1 MDEVSSETETVR
13 WHQDTDAAWSL
24 DESLAIVVLAPAS
37 IYDPDRP
44 NFDQRYLDLVEA
56 FQADALIAAQD
67 AIGRDLSAPL
77 RERYRVTPPGT
88 GGMFPFLTDLIQFAP
103 TIQDFMTDLSY
114 WLAIAEFATNLR
126 RLWRS
131 HVRRRN
137 ETQNSDGQDEPI
149 FSLSFLKSLCIADA
163 QAVYGISKTPETA
176 SSTRNSKYGDE
187 HHPIG
192 SEKHVIALT
201 FGTEIVQTILYVV
214 NSRGRLVEKFSISSN
229 DGISVEVLSLLPLF
243 GS

>member
-1 MDEVSSETETVR
+1 MDRLSSATETVR

-44 NFDQRYLDLVEA
+44 NFDQRYLDLLEA
-56 FQADALIAAQD
+56 FQDDALIAAQE
-67 AIGRDLSAPL
+67 AIGGDLSAPL
-77 RERYRVTPPGT
+77 RERYRVIPPGT
-88 GGMFPFLTDLIQFAP
+88 GGMFPSLTDLIQFAP
-103 TIQDFMTDLSY
+103 TIQDSATKLSD
-114 WLAIAEFATNLR
+114 WLAIAGFAITLR
-126 RLWRS
+126 KLWHI
-131 HVRRRN
+131 HVANRN
-137 ETQNSDGQDEPI
+137 ESQSPNGQDDPI

-201 FGTEIVQTILYVV
+201 FGTEIVQTIVCVV
-214 NSRGRLVEKFSISSN
+214 NSRGRLVEKFSINSN
-229 DGISVEVLSLLPLF
+229 DGISVKVLSLLPLF
-243 GS
+243 GA